1 MPPPDFHACNNR
13 WVEFALFRSWCLIL
27 YGSANPAQ
35 QNENEFNQFP
45 SSPSPA
51 YNNNTIYRIKSQNYK
66 NKQQQLQKV
75 TVAST
80 PSSLPSSPPR
90 KSGKQKN
97 KSGKNSQRVASST
110 TSRPSYTTVMLNQ
123 LGNGTQLAKGKG
135 GKFNQTKSALTS
147 TTTSFARPR
156 PTAKLPN
163 TKSNNNL
170 QSSAKFDQKYS
181 NIYEKSSGKAPKQ
194 VKDGAYNTPRPSPP
208 QSTVNP
214 SILKMFER
222 YEKIEEIFPELEPHR
237 ESNNP
242 VYFTVSNGKPSRE
255 NSKSFSS
262 FVSSFDSTMPQKKN
276 TPVDRS
282 ESRQKESVDR
292 NGKGTICSNHYFFAM
307 LALSSVHFSLVA
319 FNRISSFHLIISSYR
334 PLHSSCPLIFDVFW
348 VTNNGIGRS

>member
-1 MPPPDFHACNNR
+1 
-13 WVEFALFRSWCLIL
+13 
-27 YGSANPAQ
+27 
-35 QNENEFNQFP
+35 
-45 SSPSPA
+45 
-51 YNNNTIYRIKSQNYK
+51 
-66 NKQQQLQKV
+66 LQKV
-75 TVAST
+75 TTAST
-80 PSSLPSSPPR
+80 QSTLQTTSSR
-90 KSGKQKN
+90 KNGKQKN
-97 KSGKNSQRVASST
+97 KNGKNNQRVPSSSTT
-110 TSRPSYTTVMLNQ
+110 TSRPLLYTSVM
-123 LGNGTQLAKGKG
+123 NGTQPAKGKG
-135 GKFNQTKSALTS
+135 GRFNQTKSASTS

-194 VKDGAYNTPRPSPP
+194 VKDSAYSMRPSPTS

-276 TPVDRS
+276 TNDRS
-282 ESRQKESVDR
+282 ETRQKESNDR
-292 NGKGTICSNHYFFAM
+292 NGKGTICSNLFCTIF
-307 LALSSVHFSLVA
+307 SSVFSSVVNQ
-319 FNRISSFHLIISSYR
+319 F
-334 PLHSSCPLIFDVFW
+334 
-348 VTNNGIGRS
+348 